1 MHVHGGPYSIA
12 SDLLTRENFAVPSC
26 THRMTYSSGDKRT
39 RGLLPTRPRSTTLR
53 DRLQLQVLTE
63 TERRLLHHGHLN
75 DMLLLDDNHY
85 QCASRKLCIMGFI
98 TDAAAVGQ
106 KSVSY
111 FCDAF
116 LAKIRVNNQYLC
128 DGMLFIPPWH
138 EVLLFLMSEF
148 QHAKAHPLPMPHP
161 SAYYPSIARS
171 WLRRFRFS
179 FKQWKTFHVI
189 EHEFVD
195 SELPIGE

>member
-1 MHVHGGPYSIA
+1 
-12 SDLLTRENFAVPSC
+12 
-26 THRMTYSSGDKRT
+26 MTYSSGDKRT
-39 RGLLPTRPRSTTLR
+39 RGSSPTRPRIATLR

-85 QCASRKLCIMGFI
+85 QCVSRKLCIMGFI

-106 KSVSY
+106 KSVPY
-111 FCDAF
+111 FYDVF
-116 LAKIRVNNQYLC
+116 FAKIRVNNQYLC

-148 QHAKAHPLPMPHP
+148 QHAKAHSLPMPHP

-171 WLRRFRFS
+171 WCRRFFPT
-179 FKQWKTFHVI
+179 FKNFKTFYVI

-195 SELPIGE
+195 RELPLGE